1 LTWSGPGPKIQKGLI
16 RPTSHFFHEWRE
28 RVVQKTIIPLVISGS
43 RQFENSVYNF
53 TVEREERVEKITM
66 AEEEEN
72 EVSAQLE
79 FPKSRVKKI
88 ITLDKDVKRVSSE
101 ALFLVSR
108 STELFLQFLAEK
120 SAKVAIE
127 KKRKTVNLEHL
138 RMAVKRHQPTRDFL
152 LDDLPP
158 PSRPAKPD
166 GPTQPVVRPKLDA
179 PPPGTRRIDQFFR
192 KPVPQNPAQ
201 VQSPEN
207 PAQAQSSE
215 IPAQA
220 QAPEIPSQAQSPEV
234 PSQAQSPE
242 VPSQVQSPVPVD
254 ES

>member
-1 LTWSGPGPKIQKGLI
+1 MIA
-16 RPTSHFFHEWRE
+16 
-28 RVVQKTIIPLVISGS
+28 
-43 RQFENSVYNF
+43 
-53 TVEREERVEKITM
+53 M

-72 EVSAQLE
+72 GVSIELE

-88 ITLDKDVKRVSSE
+88 MTLDKDVKRVSSE

-127 KKRKTVNLEHL
+127 KKRKTVNLEHV

-158 PSRPAKPD
+158 PSEPSKPD
-166 GPTQPVVRPKLDA
+166 GPAKPVVRPKLDA
-179 PPPGTRRIDQFFR
+179 APSGTRRIDQFFR
-192 KPVPQNPAQ
+192 KPEPQNPTQA
-201 VQSPEN
+201 QSPEN

-220 QAPEIPSQAQSPEV
+220 QAPEIPSQTESPEVPSETQSPEV
-234 PSQAQSPE
+234 PSETQSPE
-242 VPSQVQSPVPVD
+242 APSQTRLPFPVH

>member
-1 LTWSGPGPKIQKGLI
+1 
-16 RPTSHFFHEWRE
+16 
-28 RVVQKTIIPLVISGS
+28 
-43 RQFENSVYNF
+43 
-53 TVEREERVEKITM
+53 M

-72 EVSAQLE
+72 GVSIQLE

-88 ITLDKDVKRVSSE
+88 MTLDKDVKRVSSE

-127 KKRKTVNLEHL
+127 KKRKTVNLEHV

-158 PSRPAKPD
+158 PSEPAKPAKPD
-166 GPTQPVVRPKLDA
+166 GPAKPVVRPKLDE
-179 PPPGTRRIDQFFR
+179 PPSGTRRIDQFFR
-192 KPVPQNPAQ
+192 KPEPQNPTQA
-201 VQSPEN
+201 QSPEN

-234 PSQAQSPE
+234 PSEPQSPE
-242 VPSQVQSPVPVD
+242 VPSETQSPRVPSESQSPEAPSQTQLPLPVD

>member
-1 LTWSGPGPKIQKGLI
+1 M
-16 RPTSHFFHEWRE
+16 
-28 RVVQKTIIPLVISGS
+28 V
-43 RQFENSVYNF
+43 
-53 TVEREERVEKITM
+53 TM

-72 EVSAQLE
+72 GVSIQLE
-79 FPKSRVKKI
+79 FPKGRVKKI
-88 ITLDKDVKRVSSE
+88 MMLDKDVKRVNSE

-120 SAKVAIE
+120 SANVSIE
-127 KKRKTVNLEHL
+127 KKRKTVNLEHV
-138 RMAVKRHQPTRDFL
+138 RIAVKRHQPTRDFL

-166 GPTQPVVRPKLDA
+166 EPPQPVSRAKLDA

-192 KPVPQNPAQ
+192 KPEPQ
-201 VQSPEN
+201 N
-207 PAQAQSSE
+207 PAQAQSPE

-220 QAPEIPSQAQSPEV
+220 QSPEIPAQAQSPEI
-234 PSQAQSPE
+234 PAQAQSPE
-242 VPSQVQSPVPVD
+242 IPAQAQSPEIPAQAQSPEIPAQAQSPEIPAQAQSPEIPAQAQSPVPVD